1 MKLVLPTL
9 SCGAL
14 LLAGCAAPRIEN
26 DVTTFHDEIMPAGES
41 IRVMPADPANVNSL
55 EFQTYANR
63 ISEELRKAG
72 YTPVSEP
79 DVVTDLIAEVDY
91 SVAAGASEISRG
103 GTGAS
108 VGVGYGFG
116 RWYNPWH
123 IGVSLPIFR
132 SRPRV
137 SEIPIYHRSLELNIV
152 EAEDAQQRLFEGRV
166 VSDGSEGALNVV
178 MPYLITAMFTDFP
191 GESGTTK
198 VVEIETE

>member
-1 MKLVLPTL
+1 MKHVLPTFA
-9 SCGAL
+9 CTAL

-79 DVVTDLIAEVDY
+79 DVVTDLIAEIDY
-91 SVAAGASEISRG
+91 SVAVSHSEINRSR
-103 GTGAS
+103 TGVS

-116 RWYNPWH
+116 RWYNPWN
-123 IGVSLPIFR
+123 IGVSAPIFGR
-132 SRPRV
+132 ESRPYG
-137 SEIPIYHRSLELNIV
+137 IPIYQRSLELNIV
-152 EAEDAQQRLFEGRV
+152 EAEDSTQRLFEGRV

-198 VVEIETE
+198 VVEIEAE